1 MTEEQQKILAKMA
14 DRLETLVEYK
24 IDRNPEHYHK
34 LWAGSGAGYGA
45 GEWEYDEDKAKEDV
59 IDDIYDW
66 VEDDQMITL
75 FQELLRIL

>member
-1 MTEEQQKILAKMA
+1 MTKEEIENKISN
-14 DRLETLVEYK
+14 RLETLIQDK

-75 FQELLRIL
+75 FQELLRRL